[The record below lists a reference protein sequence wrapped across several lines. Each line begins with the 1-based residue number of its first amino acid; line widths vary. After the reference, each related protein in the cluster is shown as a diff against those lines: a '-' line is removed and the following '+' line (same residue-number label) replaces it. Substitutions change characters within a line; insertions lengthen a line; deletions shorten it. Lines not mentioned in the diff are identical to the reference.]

1 MTRQRLL
8 GSIGEFQSVSGL
20 HLFPWESSEGFDHSC
35 GNGESFLSVG
45 V

>member
-1 MTRQRLL
+1 MMRQRLA

-35 GNGESFLSVG
+35 GSGERFLCVG